1 MLILAPVKG
10 QADTQWVH
18 IIYRT
23 ISKTLIPSLSP
34 PKHKSVFLKQDLV
47 GEKMYYH
54 FSFWKTLM
62 WSFILET
69 MVTGFRFIPY
79 SSFYLIPNLL
89 ITLIKC

>member
-1 MLILAPVKG
+1 VLILALVKG

-18 IIYRT
+18 IIYRM

-34 PKHKSVFLKQDLV
+34 PKHKSMFLKQDLV
-47 GEKMYYH
+47 GEKIYYH

-69 MVTGFRFIPY
+69 IATDFRFIPY
-79 SSFYLIPNLL
+79 SSFYLTSNLL
-89 ITLIKC
+89 ITLTKC